1 MTSTTKD
8 LGEGFLHSGELLGDE
23 DDDSD
28 SLLADEL
35 RGMYRNRLKN
45 MEEVEEKRE
54 EAHRVR
60 IVRFYSHRPRR
71 CKHKLIKYSQYLLL

>member
-1 MTSTTKD
+1 M
-8 LGEGFLHSGELLGDE
+8 LQSGADHLEE

-35 RGMYRNRLKN
+35 RGMYRNRLKD

-60 IVRFYSHRPRR
+60 
-71 CKHKLIKYSQYLLL
+71 

>member
-1 MTSTTKD
+1 MSTIKKD
-8 LGEGFLHSGELLGDE
+8 LGESFLQSGELLGDE

-35 RGMYRNRLKN
+35 RGMYRNRLKD
-45 MEEVEEKRE
+45 MEQVEEKRE

-60 IVRFYSHRPRR
+60 IMGFYSHRPR
-71 CKHKLIKYSQYLLL
+71 QM

>member
-1 MTSTTKD
+1 MTSRTTN
-8 LGEGFLHSGELLGDE
+8 LGESYLQSGELLTDE

-35 RGMYRNRLKN
+35 RGMYRNRLKD

-60 IVRFYSHRPRR
+60 KSAI
-71 CKHKLIKYSQYLLL
+71 

>member
-1 MTSTTKD
+1 MIVKRSFRLSTGRASLDNRPLKIELMSSRTKD
-8 LGEGFLHSGELLGDE
+8 LGESFLQSGELDE

-35 RGMYRNRLKN
+35 RGMYRNKLKD
-45 MEEVEEKRE
+45 MDKVEEKRE

-60 IVRFYSHRPRR
+60 
-71 CKHKLIKYSQYLLL
+71 

>member
-1 MTSTTKD
+1 MTTKRKD
-8 LGEGFLHSGELLGDE
+8 LGESFLQSGELLGDE

-35 RGMYRNRLKN
+35 RGMYRNRLKD

-60 IVRFYSHRPRR
+60 VMRFCSHRSHRM
-71 CKHKLIKYSQYLLL
+71 